1 MQQSRHPN
9 ILLYLG
15 LCLAPPPPEDSL
27 TDNGTSRSTRIL
39 IISEYVPRGNLRQ
52 YILDRTL
59 PFPWRLRMSFSIDVA
74 RALSYLHASP
84 RNCMHRDLKGENLLV
99 TENERIKI
107 CDFGLARVVD
117 EVSGSAE
124 MQRSR
129 PLTYCGTD
137 GCELDFSLFVSFR
150 RLTDFS
156 LTDAD
161 QTCLPKSYS
170 ANPLP
175 SRPTSSPSVSSSS
188 KSLLELSL
196 LNTTSFD
203 LLPTTDSTSQKF
215 DPPSPLAVPKRSSTS
230 LYAVATFT
238 LNVDPS

>member
-15 LCLAPPPPEDSL
+15 LCLAPPPPEESL

-156 LTDAD
+156 L
-161 QTCLPKSYS
+161 L
-170 ANPLP
+170 
-175 SRPTSSPSVSSSS
+175 TSNRHVPRD
-188 KSLLELSL
+188 LTRRTLHAL
-196 LNTTSFD
+196 D
-203 LLPTTDSTSQKF
+203 RRLLPRCPLRRNRFSNSHFST
-215 DPPSPLAVPKRSSTS
+215 PLRSISSRLRTRPRRSSFLS
-230 LYAVATFT
+230 VLQLSQSVHRPRFT
-238 LNVDPS
+238 LLRHLP